1 MRSFSLQLLL
11 ALVVACLSPAA
22 HAYFDTGAN
31 TDAMPFMDGM
41 VSVNRNDT
49 IIYYGGENATTPYT
63 NQMYALSNILS
74 GSPTFSKVPQT
85 NAGPN
90 ILYGQA
96 VISSTGQTMTV
107 VGGANPAFAS
117 NATLPIF
124 QFNFATNSWSVGTT
138 AGAAAGGPMPQTRM
152 MFSASLVKTKL
163 YIYGGVTTDNLGYF
177 NDFWSLDLSTTPY
190 TWTNLTT
197 TGLPVR
203 YGHAATVLT
212 NGQIVFTGGVT
223 ITQSGGALMDMSSVY
238 VFDTVKNAWQVNPA
252 KSTGKVPSSRADH
265 SAILTADGK
274 VAVFGGDNNQPI
286 WGRQYTAEVAV
297 LDPSTWTWTTVTSY
311 NGVEP
316 SLRSFASAQLYQNKY
331 MLVTFGSAGNIKYND
346 INLFNLDLS
355 NPQWIDSASD
365 TDDNSSSGVSTGVI
379 VGVAVAGGVVVLII
393 LFLLWKFQRYIRFM
407 VTRIHSDIWKPR
419 VGEPIWAETTRLT
432 SQVILLFVLIL
443 LFVFIIRQV
452 IDSPNVTQTI
462 NYPAASVD
470 VPDIRFCFD
479 GYSTYPSAMDPRNP
493 RVSCTTD
500 VGVGCNQ
507 YVQQLNM
514 SVHTPVFSDQLGEVT
529 CYLFRG
535 DNSFEMTGSSGN
547 NNGSHMI
554 FTVYG
559 DKTVQYGRVHVSLW
573 PKQMDP
579 NVPIY
584 NLPGSNLLS
593 TQDISNW
600 LNDERNDIQVENVYD
615 FAPNT
620 YNTLQ
625 YQMINHQYLQSAGW
639 NYVGFLSITNS
650 TPEID
655 TQFRQESANPMYNLT
670 HLDLG
675 TFVVAPAAYQTQV
688 LKEYKI
694 YSLVNALGFAGGV
707 VGLVFGLQ
715 AWLFGYR
722 PRSPWGVVHRWSV
735 GDMKKSLLRGLQSNF
750 KTEAGIPL
758 VHPVHK
764 RFSQQGYTP
773 YAPYEADPDRI
784 SKVEERMQ
792 VLELLFK
799 AYYVDDEVF
808 RSLDNANRQSGQLG
822 QAPQYPM
829 NEKLTGLASAQE
841 HDSKRDN
848 SFKHMFRQSSGSLN
862 SDTNSQR
869 GLNHVALHDMPS
881 HH

>member
-1 MRSFSLQLLL
+1 
-11 ALVVACLSPAA
+11 
-22 HAYFDTGAN
+22 
-31 TDAMPFMDGM
+31 
-41 VSVNRNDT
+41 
-49 IIYYGGENATTPYT
+49 
-63 NQMYALSNILS
+63 
-74 GSPTFSKVPQT
+74 
-85 NAGPN
+85 
-90 ILYGQA
+90 
-96 VISSTGQTMTV
+96 
-107 VGGANPAFAS
+107 
-117 NATLPIF
+117 
-124 QFNFATNSWSVGTT
+124 
-138 AGAAAGGPMPQTRM
+138 
-152 MFSASLVKTKL
+152 MFSATLVGTKL
-163 YIYGGVTTDNLGYF
+163 YVYGGVTTDNLGYF
-177 NDFWSLDLSTTPY
+177 NDFWSLDLSQSPY

-197 TGLPVR
+197 AGLPIR
-203 YGHAATVLT
+203 YSHTATALS

-223 ITQSGGALMDMSSVY
+223 ITQSGGALVDMASVY
-238 VFDTVKNAWQVNPA
+238 VFDTVKNTWQVNTA
-252 KSTGKVPSSRADH
+252 KSNGQAPSPRADH

-274 VAVFGGDNNQPI
+274 VAVFGGDDNQPV
-286 WGRQYTAEVAV
+286 WSRQYTAQVAV
-297 LDPSTWTWTTVTSY
+297 LDPSTWTWTTVTSFQ
-311 NGVEP
+311 GVEP
-316 SLRSFASAQLYQNKY
+316 SLRSFASAQLYQNQY

-355 NPQWIDSASD
+355 NPQWLNSASD
-365 TDDNSSSGVSTGVI
+365 TGNDSSSGVSTGVI
-379 VGVAVAGGVVVLII
+379 VGVAIAGAVVVLII
-393 LFLLWKFQRYIRFM
+393 LFLLWKFQRYIRFL

-432 SQVILLFVLIL
+432 SQVILLFILIL
-443 LFVFIIRQV
+443 LFVFIVRQV
-452 IDSPNVTQTI
+452 VESPNVTETI

-479 GYSTYPSAMDPRNP
+479 GYPTYANAMDARNP
-493 RVSCTTD
+493 RVACSTD
-500 VGVGCNQ
+500 VGVDCNQ
-507 YVQQLNM
+507 YVQSLNM
-514 SVHTPVFSDQLGEVT
+514 SVHTPVFSDQLGQVT
-529 CYLFRG
+529 CFLFRG
-535 DNSFEMTGSSGN
+535 DSSFMMTGSSGN
-547 NNGSHMI
+547 NNGSHMV

-573 PKQMDP
+573 PKSMDP

-584 NLPGSNLLS
+584 NLPGSSLLS
-593 TQDISNW
+593 TEDIANW
-600 LNDERNDIQVENVYD
+600 LNDERNDIQVDNIYD
-615 FAPNT
+615 FAPDT

-625 YQMINHQYLQSAGW
+625 YQIIDHQYLQSAGW

-650 TPEID
+650 TPEVD
-655 TQFRQESANPMYNLT
+655 TQFRQESANPNYNLT

-675 TFVVAPAAYQTQV
+675 TFIVAPTAYQIQV

-735 GDMKKSLLRGLQSNF
+735 GDMKKSLLRGLQTNF

-764 RFSQQGYTP
+764 RFSQQQGYTP
-773 YAPYEADPDRI
+773 YSPYEADPDRI

-792 VLELLFK
+792 VLEMLFK

-808 RSLDNANRQSGQLG
+808 RSLDNANKQNGQQG
-822 QAPQYPM
+822 QAPQYIM
-829 NEKLTGLASAQE
+829 NEKLTGVATAQG

-869 GLNHVALHDMPS
+869 GLNHVALEDMPS
-881 HH
+881 YH

>member
-1 MRSFSLQLLL
+1 
-11 ALVVACLSPAA
+11 
-22 HAYFDTGAN
+22 
-31 TDAMPFMDGM
+31 
-41 VSVNRNDT
+41 
-49 IIYYGGENATTPYT
+49 
-63 NQMYALSNILS
+63 
-74 GSPTFSKVPQT
+74 
-85 NAGPN
+85 
-90 ILYGQA
+90 
-96 VISSTGQTMTV
+96 
-107 VGGANPAFAS
+107 
-117 NATLPIF
+117 
-124 QFNFATNSWSVGTT
+124 
-138 AGAAAGGPMPQTRM
+138 

-163 YIYGGVTTDNLGYF
+163 YIYGGVHTDNLGYF

-203 YGHAATVLT
+203 YGHAATVLN

-223 ITQSGGALMDMSSVY
+223 ITQAGGALMNMSSVY
-238 VFDTVKNAWQVNPA
+238 VFDTVKNTWQVNTA
-252 KSTGKVPSSRADH
+252 QSTGKVPSNRADH

-297 LDPSTWTWTTVTSY
+297 LDPTTWTWTTVTSY

-346 INLFNLDLS
+346 INLFNLDMS

-365 TDDNSSSGVSTGVI
+365 TDNDSSSGVSTGVI

-432 SQVILLFVLIL
+432 SQVILLFVLIM

-452 IDSPNVTQTI
+452 IDSPNVTQAI

-479 GYSTYPSAMDPRNP
+479 GYATYPNAMDPRNP

-535 DNSFEMTGSSGN
+535 DTSFEMTGSSGN

-600 LNDERNDIQVENVYD
+600 LNDERNDIQVDNVYD

-675 TFVVAPAAYQTQV
+675 TFVVAPAAYQNQI

-764 RFSQQGYTP
+764 RFSQQGYAP

-784 SKVEERMQ
+784 NKVEERMQ
-792 VLELLFK
+792 ILEMLFK

-808 RSLDNANRQSGQLG
+808 RSLDNANRQSGELG
-822 QAPQYPM
+822 QAPQYNM
-829 NEKLTGLASAQE
+829 NEKLTGLASAQD
-841 HDSKRDN
+841 HDGKRDN